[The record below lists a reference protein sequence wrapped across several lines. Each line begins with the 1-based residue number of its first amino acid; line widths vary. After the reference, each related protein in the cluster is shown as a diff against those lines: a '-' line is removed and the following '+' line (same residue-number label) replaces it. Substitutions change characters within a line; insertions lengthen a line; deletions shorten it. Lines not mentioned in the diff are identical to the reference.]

1 MNDKCNCIKVS
12 HLRHGGLPMMIR
24 RLHYLAGTVAGTV
37 IAVALAGCSSPGGT
51 AGGAAGPQGLRA
63 ITVDAV
69 PAAEEG
75 GLYVAQAQGFF
86 AQFGLTVKINSIA
99 GAQTGIPDLQSGRA
113 ELVAGNYVPF
123 IMAQMAGSFDRRPV
137 SMRIIAAGSEI
148 QPGSEALYVMP
159 HSRFQTL
166 AELARA
172 HARIG
177 LDAAHDAGEV
187 MVGALLAQ
195 AGYRLGDIRQ
205 VIPAAGFPALLGML
219 SSGRVD
225 AAWLPQPLGET
236 AEQRIGALP
245 LTDFDQG
252 SLQDFPFT
260 GYLGSTQWVRAHPDT
275 VAAFLRALDEG
286 QQLADTDR
294 AAVESAMERYTDVP
308 PVIADTM
315 AIDSYPLEMDVP
327 QLQRVADSMYEFGL
341 TPGARAPYRIA
352 GMIQPEPGLTGG

>member
-1 MNDKCNCIKVS
+1 MPDAIALGSVS
-12 HLRHGGLPMMIR
+12 RGIGGPMMTG
-24 RLHYLAGTVAGTV
+24 RLHSLAGGAVAGIV
-37 IAVALAGCSSPGGT
+37 ITGALAGCSASSATSHRALSPSE
-51 AGGAAGPQGLRA
+51 QRA
-63 ITVDAV
+63 ITIDAV

-86 AQFGLTVKINSIA
+86 AQFGLTVKINSIT

-123 IMAQMAGSFDRRPV
+123 ILAQMAGSFDHRPV

-177 LDAAHDAGEV
+177 LGSEDDAAGHL
-187 MVGALLAQ
+187 VGAPLAQ

-205 VIPAAGFPALLGML
+205 VISAAGFGALSGML

-236 AEQRIGALP
+236 AEQRMGALP
-245 LTDFDQG
+245 LADFDQG
-252 SLQDFPFT
+252 SLQDFPLT
-260 GYLGSTQWVRAHPDT
+260 GYLGSTQWVRAHPAT
-275 VAAFLRALDEG
+275 VAAFLRALNEG
-286 QQLADTDR
+286 QRLADTDR
-294 AAVESAMERYTDVP
+294 AAVESAMEQYTDVP
-308 PVIADTM
+308 P
-315 AIDSYPLEMDVP
+315 
-327 QLQRVADSMYEFGL
+327 
-341 TPGARAPYRIA
+341 
-352 GMIQPEPGLTGG
+352 

>member
-1 MNDKCNCIKVS
+1 MLSWVCAVTGI
-12 HLRHGGLPMMIR
+12 
-24 RLHYLAGTVAGTV
+24 V
-37 IAVALAGCSSPGGT
+37 IAGALAGCASSSGT
-51 AGGAAGPQGLRA
+51 QDAAPRPPEVHA

-86 AQFGLTVKINSIA
+86 AQFGLTVKINSITGA
-99 GAQTGIPDLQSGRA
+99 GDGIPDLQSGRA
-113 ELVAGNYVPF
+113 QLVAGNYVPF
-123 IMAQMAGSFDRRPV
+123 IMAQMAGSFDRKPV

-177 LDAAHDAGEV
+177 LDAAHDAGDV
-187 MVGALLAQ
+187 LVGALLAQ

-205 VIPAAGFPALLGML
+205 VIPAAGFTALPSML

-225 AAWLPQPLGET
+225 AAWLPQPIGEA
-236 AEQRIGALP
+236 AEQRYGAQP
-245 LTDFDQG
+245 LADFDQG

-260 GYLGSTQWVRAHPDT
+260 GYLGSTQWVGAHPAT
-275 VAAFLRALDEG
+275 VAAFLRALTEG
-286 QQLADTDR
+286 QQVADTDR
-294 AAVESAMERYTDVP
+294 AAVESALEQYTDVP
-308 PVIADTM
+308 PVIAATM
-315 AIDSYPLEMDVP
+315 AIDRYPLEMDVP
-327 QLQRVADSMYEFGL
+327 QLQRVADSIYEFGL
-341 TPGARAPYRIA
+341 TPGAKGPYQIA
-352 GMIQPEPGLTGG
+352 GMIEREPGLTGG

>member
-1 MNDKCNCIKVS
+1 
-12 HLRHGGLPMMIR
+12 MMTGR
-24 RLHYLAGTVAGTV
+24 SLYLAGAVAGIV
-37 IAVALAGCSSPGGT
+37 IAGALAGCSSPGGT
-51 AGGAAGPQGLRA
+51 PGAAASPPEQRV

-99 GAQTGIPDLQSGRA
+99 GAESGIPDLQSGHA
-113 ELVAGNYVPF
+113 QLIAGNYVPF
-123 IMAQMAGSFDRRPV
+123 IMAQRAGSFDRKPV
-137 SMRIIAAGSEI
+137 SIRIIAAGSEI
-148 QPGSEALYVMP
+148 QPGSEALYVLP

-172 HARIG
+172 RARIG
-177 LDAAHDAGEV
+177 LNAADDAGGM

-195 AGYRLGDIRQ
+195 AGYRLGAVRQ
-205 VIPAAGFPALLGML
+205 VIPAAGFPALLGLL

-236 AEQRIGALP
+236 AEQRMGALP
-245 LTDFDQG
+245 IADFDQG

-260 GYLGSTQWVRAHPDT
+260 GYLGSTQWVRAHPAT
-275 VAAFLRALDEG
+275 VTAFLRALNEG
-286 QQLADTDR
+286 QRLADTDR
-294 AAVESAMERYTDVP
+294 AAVESAMERYTGVP

-315 AIDSYPLEMDVP
+315 AIDSYPLEVDVP

-341 TPGARAPYRIA
+341 TPGAKAPYRVA

>member
-1 MNDKCNCIKVS
+1 
-12 HLRHGGLPMMIR
+12 MMTG
-24 RLHYLAGTVAGTV
+24 RLLSLAAAAAGIG
-37 IAVALAGCSSPGGT
+37 IAAALAGCSSPGRIPAV
-51 AGGAAGPQGLRA
+51 AGRPPEQRV

-86 AQFGLTVKINSIA
+86 AQFGLTVKIKSIT
-99 GAQTGIPDLQSGRA
+99 GAELGIPDLQSGRA
-113 ELVAGNYVPF
+113 QLVAGNYVPF
-123 IMAQMAGSFDRRPV
+123 ILAQMAGSFDRKPV
-137 SMRIIAAGSEI
+137 SLRIIAAGAEI
-148 QPGSEALYVMP
+148 RPGSEALYVMP
-159 HSRFQTL
+159 RSRFQTL
-166 AELARA
+166 ADLARA

-177 LDAAHDAGEV
+177 LDAGNDAGGV

-205 VIPAAGFPALLGML
+205 VIPTAGFTALPSML
-219 SSGRVD
+219 SSGQVD
-225 AAWLPQPLGET
+225 AAWLPQPIGEA
-236 AEQRIGALP
+236 AEQRYGALP
-245 LTDFDQG
+245 VADFDQG

-260 GYLGSTQWVRAHPDT
+260 GYLGNTQWVDTHPDT
-275 VAAFLRALDEG
+275 VAAFLRALSEG

-294 AAVESAMERYTDVP
+294 AAVESAMERYTAVP

-341 TPGARAPYRIA
+341 TPGAKAPYQIA

>member
-1 MNDKCNCIKVS
+1 MT
-12 HLRHGGLPMMIR
+12 R
-24 RLHYLAGTVAGTV
+24 RLHYLAGTIAGIV
-37 IAVALAGCSSPGGT
+37 IAGALAGCSSSGGT
-51 AGGAAGPQGLRA
+51 AGGAASPAEQRA

-86 AQFGLTVKINSIA
+86 AQLGLTVKINSITSA
-99 GAQTGIPDLQSGRA
+99 ARGIPDLQSGRA
-113 ELVAGNYVPF
+113 QLVAGNYVPF
-123 IMAQMAGSFDRRPV
+123 ITAQLAGSFGGKPV

-166 AELARA
+166 AVLARA
-172 HARIG
+172 HATIG
-177 LDAAHDAGEV
+177 LNATQDAGAV
-187 MVGALLAQ
+187 LVGALLTQ

-205 VIPAAGFPALLGML
+205 VIPAGGFPALLGML
-219 SSGRVD
+219 SSGQVD

-245 LTDFDQG
+245 LADFDQG

-260 GYLGSTQWVRAHPDT
+260 GYLGSTQWVRTHPDT
-275 VAAFLRALDEG
+275 VAAFLRALNEG

-294 AAVESAMERYTDVP
+294 AAVETAMEQYTDVP
-308 PVIADTM
+308 PIIADTM

-327 QLQRVADSMYEFGL
+327 QLQRVADSMYELGL
-341 TPGARAPYRIA
+341 TPGAKAPYQIA

>member
-1 MNDKCNCIKVS
+1 
-12 HLRHGGLPMMIR
+12 MMIR
-24 RLHYLAGTVAGTV
+24 RLRSLAGAVAGIAGAGIV
-37 IAVALAGCSSPGGT
+37 IAGVLAGCSSSGGPPDV
-51 AGGAAGPQGLRA
+51 AASPPKLGV

-86 AQFGLTVKINSIA
+86 AQFGLTVKINSITGA
-99 GAQTGIPDLQSGRA
+99 GAGIPDLQSGHA
-113 ELVAGNYVPF
+113 QMVAGNYVPF
-123 IMAQMAGSFDRRPV
+123 IMAQQAGSFDRKPV
-137 SMRIIAAGSEI
+137 SIRIVAAGSEI
-148 QPGSEALYVMP
+148 QPGSEALYVLP
-159 HSRFQTL
+159 RSRFQTL

-177 LDAAHDAGEV
+177 LDAADDAGDM

-195 AGYRLGDIRQ
+195 DGYQLGDVRQ
-205 VIPAAGFPALLGML
+205 VDTAAGFPALLGML
-219 SSGRVD
+219 SSGQVD

-236 AEQRIGALP
+236 AEQRLGALP
-245 LTDFDQG
+245 LADFDQG

-260 GYLGSTQWVRAHPDT
+260 GYVGSTQWVRAHPAT
-275 VAAFLRALDEG
+275 VAAFLRALNEG

-294 AAVESAMERYTDVP
+294 AAVESAMEQYTDVP

-315 AIDSYPLEMDVP
+315 AIDSYPLEMNVP
-327 QLQRVADSMYEFGL
+327 QLQRVADAMYEFGL
-341 TPGARAPYRIA
+341 TPGAKAPYQVA